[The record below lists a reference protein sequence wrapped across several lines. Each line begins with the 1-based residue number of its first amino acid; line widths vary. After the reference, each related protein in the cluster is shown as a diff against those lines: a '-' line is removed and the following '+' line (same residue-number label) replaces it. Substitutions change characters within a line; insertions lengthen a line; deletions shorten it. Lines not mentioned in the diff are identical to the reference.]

1 MPASPVLPDEQAR
14 ELAREILSRP
24 EYAVHRRPRTRLQ
37 ETIDG
42 LAEWIR
48 NLGDY
53 VPAWMVDLWDSFWAT
68 VREMFGYALGDDALV
83 VVIRLAVAVLVL
95 GAFTLMVLRVIRD
108 LRERRAEPE
117 EGVAL
122 PSDAEPEW
130 IAEAEVFAREGRF
143 VEAAHCT
150 QVASLQLLLRKR
162 WLELERSE
170 PNRTLRRRLAA
181 AHLPN
186 ALRGRFVG
194 LLDRLEGRW
203 FRDRVEDRDLYT
215 DWRVLHAE
223 IAALPEGR

>member
-1 MPASPVLPDEQAR
+1 MPDSPVLPDEQVR

-24 EYAVHRRPRTRLQ
+24 EYAAHRRPRTRLQ
-37 ETIDG
+37 ELIDG

-48 NLGDY
+48 SLGDW
-53 VPAWMVDLWDSFWAT
+53 VPPWMVDLWESFWAT
-68 VREMFGYALGDDALV
+68 VREMFGYALGDDALI
-83 VVIRLAVAVLVL
+83 VVIRLAVVVLVL
-95 GAFTLMVLRVIRD
+95 GAFTLLALRVIRD

-117 EGVAL
+117 EGAL
-122 PSDAEPEW
+122 RSDAEPGW
-130 IAEAEVFAREGRF
+130 IADAEVFAREGRF
-143 VEAAHCT
+143 VEAAHST

-170 PNRTLRRRLAA
+170 PNRTLRRRLAETS
-181 AHLPN
+181 LSD
-186 ALRGRFVG
+186 ALRDRFVG